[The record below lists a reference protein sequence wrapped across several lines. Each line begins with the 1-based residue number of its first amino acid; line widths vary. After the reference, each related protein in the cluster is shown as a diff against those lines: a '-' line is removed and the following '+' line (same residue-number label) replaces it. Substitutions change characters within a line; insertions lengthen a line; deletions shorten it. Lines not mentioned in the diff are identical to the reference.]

1 MREEAMMNNSSF
13 APDPDLVYSLY
24 TGGFKAQLIRI
35 ALLLDVFSPLATGA
49 ADAQTIARSCGC
61 EATELTALLD
71 YLCSL
76 HLLDRR
82 ANTYALTPTAATFLV
97 PGRQSYAGGWVL
109 ADTDPELWHGVLQA
123 MRSGQPHS
131 VRFPYEQDA
140 WLESYRP
147 SRVSQ
152 SLEMWKAAGIE
163 AGKCPGLRV
172 LDLACGCAIKSFV
185 LAQADPTVHITCQ
198 DSAQVLEVARA
209 LGDRLRILSQVTFL
223 PGDLLS
229 VDLGKAAYDAALLGQ
244 ITYSLTPAKNA
255 NVIRR
260 VYEALSPGCTLVI
273 DAIMASEPPSEYA
286 SLVNVLMRTMT
297 GGAAYPFVQYR
308 RWLEEVG
315 FKQVTQHSEYWLSAI
330 K

>member
-1 MREEAMMNNSSF
+1 MNNSSL

-24 TGGFKAQLIRI
+24 TGGFRAQLVRI

-49 ADAQTIARSCGC
+49 ADAQAIARRCGC
-61 EATELTALLD
+61 EVTALTALLD
-71 YLCSL
+71 YLCGL
-76 HLLDRR
+76 HLLDRQG
-82 ANTYALTPTAATFLV
+82 NTYALTPTAAIFLA

-109 ADTDPELWHGVLQA
+109 ANTNPDLWDGVLRA
-123 MRSGQPHS
+123 MRSGQPYPAK
-131 VRFPYEQDA
+131 FPYEQDA

-152 SLEMWKAAGIE
+152 SLEMWKTVGIE
-163 AGKCPGLRV
+163 ARKHPGLRV

-185 LAQADPTVHITCQ
+185 LAQADPTVHVTCQ

-209 LGDRLRILSQVTFL
+209 LADRLGILSQVAFL

-229 VDLGKAAYDAALLGQ
+229 MDLGKAACDAALLGQ
-244 ITYSLTPAKNA
+244 ITYSLTPAMNA
-255 NVIRR
+255 NVVRR
-260 VYEALSPGCTLVI
+260 VYEALSPGGTLVI

-286 SLVNVLMRTMT
+286 SLVTVVMRTLF

-308 RWLEEVG
+308 RWLEEAG
-315 FKQVTQHSEYWLSAI
+315 FRQVTQHSEYWLSAI

>member
-1 MREEAMMNNSSF
+1 MNNSSF

-24 TGGFKAQLIRI
+24 TGGFKVQLVRI
-35 ALLLDVFSPLATGA
+35 ALLLEVFSPLATGA
-49 ADAQTIARSCGC
+49 ADAQAIARRCGC
-61 EATELTALLD
+61 EVTALTALLD

-76 HLLDRR
+76 HLLDRQG
-82 ANTYALTPTAATFLV
+82 NTYALTPTAATFLV

-109 ADTDPELWHGVLQA
+109 ADTNPDLWDGVLRA
-123 MRSGQPHS
+123 MRSGQPYPAK
-131 VRFPYEQDA
+131 FPYEQDA

-152 SLEMWKAAGIE
+152 SLEMWKAVGIE
-163 AGKCPGLRV
+163 PGKHPRLRV
-172 LDLACGCAIKSFV
+172 LDLACGCGIKSFV
-185 LAQADPTVHITCQ
+185 LAQADPTVHVTCQ

-209 LGDRLRILSQVTFL
+209 LADRLRILSQVAFL

-229 VDLGKAAYDAALLGQ
+229 MDLGKAAYDAALLGQ
-244 ITYSLTPAKNA
+244 ITYSLTPAMNT
-255 NVIRR
+255 NVVRR
-260 VYEALSPGCTLVI
+260 VYEALSPGGTLVI

-286 SLVNVLMRTMT
+286 SLVTVLMRTLF

-308 RWLEEVG
+308 RWLEEAG
-315 FKQVTQHSEYWLSAI
+315 FKQVTQHSECWLSAI

>member
-1 MREEAMMNNSSF
+1 MMNESSY

-24 TGGFKAQLIRI
+24 TGGFKVQLVRI

-61 EATELTALLD
+61 DVSQLTALLD

-76 HLLDRR
+76 HLLDRQ
-82 ANTYALTPTAATFLV
+82 ADTYALTPTAAAFLV

-109 ADTDPELWHGVLQA
+109 ADTDPELWNGVLQA
-123 MRSGQPHS
+123 MRSGQPYS
-131 VRFPYEQDA
+131 PEFPYEQDA

-152 SLEMWKAAGIE
+152 SLEMWQAAGID
-163 AGKCPGLRV
+163 ARKRPGLRV

-198 DSAQVLEVARA
+198 DRAPVLEVARA
-209 LGDRLRILSQVTFL
+209 LGDRLRILSQVAFL
-223 PGDLLS
+223 PGDLFS
-229 VDLGKAAYDAALLGQ
+229 IDLGKAAYDAALVGQ

-255 NVIRR
+255 DVVRR
-260 VYEALSPGCTLVI
+260 VYEALTPGGTLVI
-273 DAIMASEPPSEYA
+273 DAIMASEPPTEQA
-286 SLVNVLMRTMT
+286 SLVNVLMRAVS
-297 GGAAYPFVQYR
+297 GGAAYPFAQYR
-308 RWLEEVG
+308 RWLEEAG
-315 FKQVTQHSEYWLSAI
+315 FKQVTQHSEYWLSATR
-330 K
+330 